1 MSEQAN
7 VRLIL
12 DIYDAFNRGD
22 IAAVLN
28 ALDPQASL
36 HFEGPAVIPWAG
48 DWHGREGWTKFFQT
62 IAANTS
68 DISVKMEPFAA
79 QGDNVV
85 AAGRYQAGL
94 KGTGKRIDSPLVHL
108 WSVRDGKVLK
118 CVELANTA
126 AEVEALTASAAAG
139 R

>member
-28 ALDPQASL
+28 SLDPQASL
-36 HFEGPAVIPWAG
+36 HFEGPSVIPWAG
-48 DWHGREGWTKFFQT
+48 EWQGHEGWSKFFQT
-62 IAANTS
+62 IAGNTS
-68 DISVKMEPFAA
+68 DISVKMDPFAA

-94 KGTGKRIDSPLVHL
+94 KGTGKRIDSSLVHL
-108 WSVRDGKVLK
+108 WTVRGGKVLK
-118 CVELANTA
+118 CVEMTNTA
-126 AEVEALTASAAAG
+126 AEVDAFTA
-139 R
+139 